1 MSQAANSSAAER
13 RLEERHRSPTPR
25 KAPVFVLGCP
35 RSGTTVLYH
44 MLLSAGNFAVYRAE
58 SNVLNL
64 LAPKFGDLHSAE
76 NRRRLLDSWLRS
88 KLFRVTG
95 LDPGEIER
103 KIMDE
108 CRTPIDFLRITMEET
123 ARKQGVERWADCTP
137 EHLLHIPEIHRE
149 LPQAQVIHIIRD
161 GRDVALSYVK
171 QNWTFPLPWDKHEHL
186 SVAGLYW
193 EWIVRRGREYGR
205 RMGANYREVRFENL
219 VEHPHECLA
228 ELGEFI
234 GQDLDYERIQSAGIG
249 SVSEPNTSFQGEEG
263 RRGFHPVGRWKTK
276 LSPEEIA
283 NFETLVGDF
292 LEELGYPLNSE
303 QRHGGLRAWRLR
315 STYFPLFRAKQWV
328 KMNTPMGRR
337 VHTGRMEI
345 T

>member
-1 MSQAANSSAAER
+1 MSQADNLSRVAPLVAER
-13 RLEERHRSPTPR
+13 DGSRTGS

-64 LAPKFGDLHSAE
+64 LGPKFGDLDSAQ

-95 LDPGEIER
+95 LEAGEIEP

-108 CRTPIDFLRITMEET
+108 CRTPVDFLRITMEAT

-149 LPQAQVIHIIRD
+149 LREAQVIHIIRD

-171 QNWTFPLPWDKHEHL
+171 QNWAYPLPWDKHEHL
-186 SVAGLYW
+186 GVAGMYW
-193 EWIVRRGREYGR
+193 EWIVRRGRQYGR
-205 RMGANYREVRFENL
+205 RLGANYREVRFENL
-219 VEHPHECLA
+219 VEHPRETLA

-234 GQDLDYERIQSAGIG
+234 GQDLDYDRIQSAGIG
-249 SVSEPNTSFQGEEG
+249 SVSEPNTSFQGEAVRE
-263 RRGFHPVGRWKTK
+263 GFHPVGRWRAK
-276 LSPEEIA
+276 LSSQEIA
-283 NFETLVGDF
+283 NFEALVGDF
-292 LEELGYPLNSE
+292 LEELGYPLSS
-303 QRHGGLRAWRLR
+303 QPRQGGLRALRLR
-315 STYFPLFRAKQWV
+315 STYFPLFRAKQWL
-328 KMNTPMGRR
+328 KMKTPLGRR

>member
-1 MSQAANSSAAER
+1 MSQADNPSRAAALVAER
-13 RLEERHRSPTPR
+13 DGSRTRS

-64 LAPKFGDLHSAE
+64 LGPKFGDLHSAQ
-76 NRRRLLDSWLRS
+76 NRRRLLDFWLRS

-95 LDPGEIER
+95 LEAREIEP

-108 CRTPIDFLRITMEET
+108 CRTPMDFLRITMEEP

-149 LPQAQVIHIIRD
+149 LPEAQVIHIIRD

-171 QNWTFPLPWDKHEHL
+171 QNWAYPLPWDKHEHL
-186 SVAGLYW
+186 GVAGMYW
-193 EWIVRRGREYGR
+193 EWIVGRGRQYGR

-219 VEHPHECLA
+219 VEHPRETLA
-228 ELGEFI
+228 GLGEFI
-234 GQDLDYERIQSAGIG
+234 GQDLDYDRIQNAGIG
-249 SVSEPNTSFQGEEG
+249 SVSEPNTSFQGEAVRE
-263 RRGFHPVGRWKTK
+263 GFHPVGRWKK
-276 LSPEEIA
+276 LSAEEIA
-283 NFETLVGDF
+283 NFEALVGNF
-292 LEELGYPLNSE
+292 LEELGYPLSF
-303 QRHGGLRAWRLR
+303 QPRPGGLRGLRLR
-315 STYFPLFRAKQWV
+315 STYFPLFRAKQWL
-328 KMNTPMGRR
+328 KMKTPLGRR

>member
-1 MSQAANSSAAER
+1 MSQAANPSTAAR
-13 RLEERHRSPTPR
+13 MLEERHPSRTPS

-64 LAPKFGDLHSAE
+64 LAPKFGDLRSAH

-95 LDPGEIER
+95 LEVGEIEQ

-123 ARKQGVERWADCTP
+123 ARKQGVERWADSTP

-149 LPQAQVIHIIRD
+149 LPEAQVIHIIRD

-171 QNWTFPLPWDKHEHL
+171 QNWAYPLPWDKHEHL
-186 SVAGLYW
+186 SVAGIYW

-219 VEHPHECLA
+219 VEHPRESLA

-249 SVSEPNTSFQGEEG
+249 SVSDPNTSFQGEGG
-263 RRGFHPVGRWKTK
+263 RGGFHPVGRWKTK
-276 LSPEEIA
+276 LSSEEIV

-292 LEELGYPLNSE
+292 LEELGYPLHSE
-303 QRHGGLRAWRLR
+303 ERRRGLRAWRLR
-315 STYFPLFRAKQWV
+315 STYLPLFRAKQWA
-328 KMNTPMGRR
+328 KMNTPWGRR

-345 T
+345 I